1 MICNLKWIVLLIG
14 SCAFQLAR
22 VEANWVASHCGA
34 VTDVQYGTFYS
45 DTAGGEVSYHVL
57 LPPSYHKQTN
67 AKFPVIYWL
76 HGTNGSSRGCGG
88 ISFIADFYSRLMLQ
102 GKMPEAI
109 VVFPN
114 GLDHGMW
121 CDSAD
126 GSQRPESMLIHDL
139 IPFIDSTYRTIPT
152 RQYRAIEGF
161 SMGGYGAGRIGFK
174 HSPLFGAITMYG
186 AGPLQTDFLVV
197 NPRINPL
204 RARQKIFREVYGSD
218 MDYYASNLPSTLAL
232 KVLEESHL
240 RNQPRLRIV
249 VGQDDALREYNALLS
264 KKLREDLGL
273 AHAYREIERVGHE
286 AQKIMQ
292 ACEDGTAEFYTKLF
306 AEGEE

>member
-1 MICNLKWIVLLIG
+1 MVCSLKWIGLLIC
-14 SCAFQLAR
+14 SCAFQSAR
-22 VEANWVASHCGA
+22 AEVNWVTPHCGA
-34 VTDVQYGTFYS
+34 AKDVQYGTFYS
-45 DTAGGEVSYHVL
+45 DAAEGEVSYHVL

-67 AKFPVIYWL
+67 RKFPVIYWL

-88 ISFIADFYSRLMLQ
+88 ISFVADFYSRLMLQ
-102 GKMPEAI
+102 DQMPEAI

-121 CDSAD
+121 CDAAD

-152 RQYRAIEGF
+152 RRSRAIEGF

-186 AGPLQTDFLVV
+186 AGPLQTDFLVD

-204 RARQKIFREVYGSD
+204 RVRQKIFREVYGAD
-218 MDYYASNLPSTLAL
+218 MDYYASNLPSSLAL

-240 RNQPRLRIV
+240 RDQPSLRIV
-249 VGQDDALREYNALLS
+249 VGQDDALREYNELLS

-273 AHAYREIERVGHE
+273 SHVYREIERAGHE
-286 AQKIMQ
+286 AKKIVQ
-292 ACEDGTAEFYTKLF
+292 ACEDETAVFYTKLF
-306 AEGEE
+306 AEREE